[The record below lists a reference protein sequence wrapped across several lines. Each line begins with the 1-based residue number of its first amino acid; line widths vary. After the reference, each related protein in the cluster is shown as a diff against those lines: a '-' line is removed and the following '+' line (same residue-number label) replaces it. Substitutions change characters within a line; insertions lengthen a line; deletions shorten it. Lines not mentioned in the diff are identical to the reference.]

1 MRSQLP
7 TLQAGFRDAV
17 HDSQAVFRTVMRAMS
32 VPALPISLPTNLAP
46 PAPLT
51 ATAAAILITLADF
64 ETTIWLDARLASSDA
79 VCQFA
84 SFHTGARLVRDPR
97 EAHFAFASTPQS
109 MPRLAT
115 LNQGTPEYPD
125 RSTTLIVQVA
135 GFAAAGLAFTGPGI
149 KTVRQFSF
157 SGMPKEFEQQLRD
170 NRAQFPQGV
179 DIVLAAS
186 AHIAAL
192 PRSVRLA
199 RER

>member
-1 MRSQLP
+1 MRSQPP

-32 VPALPISLPTNLAP
+32 VPALPVSLPTNLAP
-46 PAPLT
+46 PSPLI
-51 ATAAAILITLADF
+51 ATAAAILLTLADF
-64 ETTIWLDARLASSDA
+64 ETTIWLDACLASSNA
-79 VCQFA
+79 ICQFA
-84 SFHTGARLVRDPR
+84 SFHTGACLVRDPR
-97 EAHFAFASTPQS
+97 EAHFALASTPQS

-115 LNQGTPEYPD
+115 LSQGTPDYPD

-135 GFAAAGLAFTGPGI
+135 GFGAAGLAFTGPGI

-157 SGMPKEFEQQLRD
+157 SGMPKGFEQQLRD
-170 NRAQFPQGV
+170 NHAQFPRGV

-192 PRSVRLA
+192 PRSVRLV

>member
-1 MRSQLP
+1 MRSQFP
-7 TLQAGFRDAV
+7 TLQAGFRDTV

-32 VPALPISLPTNLAP
+32 VPALPVSLPTNLAP
-46 PAPLT
+46 PSPLI

-84 SFHTGARLVRDPR
+84 SFHCGARRVRDPR
-97 EAHFAFASTPQS
+97 KAHFALASTPQA

-115 LNQGTPEYPD
+115 LSQGTPEYPD
-125 RSTTLIVQVA
+125 RSTTLIVQVG
-135 GFAAAGLAFTGPGI
+135 GFGAAGLLLTGPGI

-157 SGMPKEFEQQLRD
+157 SDMPKGFEQQLRD

-179 DIVLAAS
+179 DIVLAGPAQ
-186 AHIAAL
+186 IAAL

-199 RER
+199 REG

>member
-32 VPALPISLPTNLAP
+32 VPALPVSLSTNLAP
-46 PAPLT
+46 PSPLS

-64 ETTIWLDARLASSDA
+64 ETTVWLDAPLASSDA

-97 EAHFAFASTPQS
+97 EAQFALASTPHS
-109 MPRLAT
+109 MPRLAS
-115 LNQGTPEYPD
+115 LSQGTSEYPD

-135 GFAAAGLAFTGPGI
+135 GFGAAGLAFTGPGF

-157 SGMPKEFEQQLRD
+157 SGMPNEFAQQLRD

-186 AHIAAL
+186 AQIAAL

>member
-1 MRSQLP
+1 MHSQLP

-32 VPALPISLPTNLAP
+32 VPALPVSLSTNLAP
-46 PAPLT
+46 PSPLI

-64 ETTIWLDARLASSDA
+64 ETTVWLDAPLASSDA

-84 SFHTGARLVRDPR
+84 SFHTGARLVRDPC
-97 EAHFAFASTPQS
+97 EAHFALASTPQS

-115 LNQGTPEYPD
+115 LSQGTPEYPD
-125 RSTTLIVQVA
+125 RSSTLIVQVA
-135 GFAAAGLAFTGPGI
+135 GFGATGLAFAGPGI
-149 KTVRQFSF
+149 KTDRQFSF
-157 SGMPKEFEQQLRD
+157 SGMPKGFEQQLTD
-170 NRAQFPQGV
+170 NHAQFPRGV

-192 PRSVRLA
+192 PRSIRLA
-199 RER
+199 SER